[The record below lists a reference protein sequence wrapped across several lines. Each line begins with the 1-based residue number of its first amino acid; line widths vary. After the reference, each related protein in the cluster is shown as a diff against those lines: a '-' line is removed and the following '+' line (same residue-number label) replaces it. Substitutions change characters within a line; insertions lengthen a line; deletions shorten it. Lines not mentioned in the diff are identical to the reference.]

1 MVVGLIASLIAV
13 ITVLHR
19 VVQGGR
25 TPQLRALGAGAVFS
39 FVASL
44 VRVPDVS
51 ALLVFGGVNV
61 TWPLENI
68 LGMLCLYLML
78 CYMHFTVDASAVAAR
93 QMLRHLT
100 ALLGAGAIL
109 VFLFALAPHSR
120 EFDFGPQGRY
130 TAGGSPDTV
139 VGPIA
144 WLILA
149 VYLIYPLQDLTRV
162 SLRWARKAASIR
174 WLSIALGA
182 YALGA
187 FISAAVQ
194 LHVLV
199 YQVALL
205 VPDLDPLPWP
215 EASVE
220 GPPLAVA
227 GVGTMVGLCA
237 TGVYSVLMTSP
248 RLRPVREL
256 LHHVQLWW
264 QYRVACC
271 RLYPLWS
278 TLWQAL
284 PSVALSPA
292 RSRIADCLRLHATW
306 NLHRRI
312 IELADFLQAFR
323 RYVSADVGE
332 LAERLARERG
342 LDGDDVA
349 AVVDAVV
356 LAVGSEAYLAKRP
369 MPDSVVDVVAR
380 RHAVSALDHEARH
393 WLLVSA
399 MRFGSPV
406 VPEVLNAVRERVLTA
421 EEGDVS

>member
-1 MVVGLIASLIAV
+1 MNASVAVVVGLIASLIAV

-25 TPQLRALGAGAVFS
+25 TPQLRALCAGAVFS
-39 FVASL
+39 FAASL
-44 VRVPDVS
+44 VRIPDMS
-51 ALLVFGGVNV
+51 ALLVFGGVNI
-61 TWPLENI
+61 TWPLETVI
-68 LGMLCLYLML
+68 GLLCNYFML
-78 CYMHFTVDASAVAAR
+78 CYLHLTVDEPMMAAR
-93 QMLRHLT
+93 QIRRHLT
-100 ALLGAGAIL
+100 AVLCAGTIL
-109 VFLFALAPHSR
+109 ILLFASAPHSR

-130 TAGGSPDTV
+130 TAGGPPDTV

-149 VYLIYPLQDLTRV
+149 VYLVYPLQDLARV

-182 YALGA
+182 YSLGA
-187 FISAAVQ
+187 FIAAVVQ
-194 LHVLV
+194 LHVIV
-199 YQVALL
+199 YQVAL
-205 VPDLDPLPWP
+205 VVSPLDPPPWP
-215 EASVE
+215 EATVE

-227 GVGTMVGLCA
+227 AFGSMVGLCA

-256 LHHVQLWW
+256 SHRVQLWW
-264 QYRVACC
+264 QYHVACC

-278 TLWQAL
+278 TLWRAL

-292 RSRIADCLRLHATW
+292 KSRISDLLRVRAKW
-306 NLHRRI
+306 NLHRRT

-323 RYVSADVGE
+323 RYVSADVGD
-332 LAERLARERG
+332 LAETLARERG

-356 LAVGSEAYLAKRP
+356 LTVGREAYLAKQP
-369 MPDSVVDVVAR
+369 MPGSVVDVVSR
-380 RHAVSALDHEARH
+380 RSAVGTLDHEARH
-393 WLLVSA
+393 WLRVSA
-399 MRFGSPV
+399 LYFGSPIV
-406 VPEVLNAVRERVLTA
+406 AEVHGAVCDRNLT
-421 EEGDVS
+421 